1 MFWYKMN
8 GVMRGI
14 ILKQVRM
21 RRECHASNIFKIE
34 AYNLDKEKYQSYYKN
49 MVNISVGVLIL
60 IVAGVILAVNYEN
73 MWGLIIAMISSA
85 LLVLGAGIIL
95 LYTKVL
101 DYLKIKR
108 ETPKVI
114 EAIEKYKKGEL
125 TMLYTIAETDLSIR
139 EFMKV
144 LKKEKIEVEF
154 NESLLGKFEV

>member
-1 MFWYKMN
+1 
-8 GVMRGI
+8 
-14 ILKQVRM
+14 M

-34 AYNLDKEKYQSYYKN
+34 AYNLDNEKFKRYYSN
-49 MVNISVGVLIL
+49 MVALSVGVLL
-60 IVAGVILAVNYEN
+60 LVVAGVLLAIQYGN
-73 MWGLIIAMISSA
+73 MWGVIISMVSSA
-85 LLVLGAGIIL
+85 LLVLGAGIVL

-154 NESLLGKFEV
+154 NESLLGDFSV